1 MKSKKFLILTAIVIL
16 SVTCLL
22 AFAGCSK
29 SLDTADAIADLMK
42 AIEASKNS
50 DTYYT
55 GYNDKTSNYTYRL
68 NVVSANDEEN
78 MTMQFSVEKDSNL
91 SVTYTHLYYNKGV
104 LLYSNPEYSAAKK
117 GEEKKRNNYEYFSKP
132 LSKEALL
139 TEGFTIKEKV
149 DGNVVDVEY
158 ELQGYTDDAMFALL
172 SDLTVEN
179 TEVLS
184 YTKNNIVRVIE
195 LKVNK
200 EGHFLSKFTKGVSI
214 RLINEKVYQIADLE
228 EKFVFDITYVGPKI
242 FMPSDENFIAE

>member
-22 AFAGCSK
+22 AFAGCGK
-29 SLDTADAIADLMK
+29 SLDTADAIADLMT

-50 DTYYT
+50 DSYYT
-55 GYNDKTSNYTYRL
+55 GYNDKTSNNTYRL

-104 LLYSNPEYSAAKK
+104 LLYSNPEYTAAKK

-214 RLINEKVYQIADLE
+214 RLINEKVYQIADLD

-242 FMPSDENFIAE
+242 FMPSDENFIPE